1 MTAVLEP
8 ATTTS
13 ATGAPSS
20 TNVIGARSR
29 AGGSPTLAKL
39 FVAAPALLAT
49 AVLLHPD
56 DTHGAGRTLADIA
69 GDDRGRWIA
78 AHLLEPFS
86 WLLLGVVL
94 LFTLPRLAPGRGRRL
109 AAPAGILGVIG
120 AVAIGFIVYAHGEAF
135 VFMTNT
141 HISHHTLAPLFDQ
154 FEDKGMPLAAIPSL
168 GYRLG
173 VLLGGI
179 GLFRARTIPRW
190 AAVLLSVSAVTL
202 SAGSGAPL
210 AVSVVLAIGPLLAVA
225 IASYRTI
232 ATTGGPALPG
242 ATV

>member
-1 MTAVLEP
+1 VTAVLEP
-8 ATTTS
+8 TTTTS
-13 ATGAPSS
+13 TTT
-20 TNVIGARSR
+20 TNVIGARTR
-29 AGGSPTLAKL
+29 AGGSPILAKL
-39 FVAAPALLAT
+39 FLAAPVLLGT
-49 AVLLHPD
+49 AVAIHPD
-56 DTHGAGRTLADIA
+56 DTHGSVHTLAHIA

-109 AAPAGILGVIG
+109 AVPAAVLGIIG

-141 HISHHTLAPLFDQ
+141 HIDHHTLQPLFDQ
-154 FEDKGMPLAAIPSL
+154 FEEKGFPLAAIPSL

-179 GLFRARTIPRW
+179 GLFRARTVPRW

-202 SAGSGAPL
+202 SAGSGAPVPVMIAL
-210 AVSVVLAIGPLLAVA
+210 AVGPMLAVA